1 MSAGPATS
9 RPLPPERAPETSL
22 ERALTCAFW
31 RAVQQ
36 QPMPVMDALE
46 AAARAVGALY
56 RQAAAAHGPSG
67 SCGCGWEPDPEA
79 DLIVLEAMLA
89 AAIKGVPGHDLA
101 AMEVAGRA

>member
-1 MSAGPATS
+1 MSAGPSTM
-9 RPLPPERAPETSL
+9 RPSPAERAQACSL
-22 ERALTCAFW
+22 EQALTRAFW

-67 SCGCGWEPDPEA
+67 SCGCGWQPDPEA

-89 AAIKGVPGHDLA
+89 AAMKEKPRHDLA